1 MECIN
6 SSVFRDVPGLCD
18 TRSNFSACVTG
29 KALCDGMLD
38 LVVSDAVALC
48 RIEGCWLS
56 VDSIPEDLLA
66 SVRAAVAARCA
77 AVAMIIAATIARAN
91 SLFFINSSLKSI
103 FQLLLYIVL
112 NRGRFLT
119 C

>member
-1 MECIN
+1 MLLPFVG
-6 SSVFRDVPGLCD
+6 SKVVGSVLTAYLKTFSPPSELLSLPGVLQ
-18 TRSNFSACVTG
+18 
-29 KALCDGMLD
+29 
-38 LVVSDAVALC
+38 
-48 RIEGCWLS
+48 
-56 VDSIPEDLLA
+56 LA
-66 SVRAAVAARCA
+66 S
-77 AVAMIIAATIARAN
+77 VAMIIAATIARAN